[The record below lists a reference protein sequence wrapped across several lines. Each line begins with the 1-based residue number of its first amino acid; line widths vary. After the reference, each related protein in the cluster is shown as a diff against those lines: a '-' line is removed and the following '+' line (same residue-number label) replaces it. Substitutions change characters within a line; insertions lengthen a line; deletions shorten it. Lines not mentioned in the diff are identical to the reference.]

1 MKPNSKHRVVVTGCG
16 VVCALGNCVPE
27 FAAALRAGRSGVRL
41 VASDPTGPAAAAAS
55 PHLGPV
61 SELPAPERALF
72 DPVTR
77 YAVHAATE
85 ALEQSGLLRE
95 REIRRA
101 PEHWHNW
108 EVFPRVSR
116 AVEPPGRLED
126 DSPLRLLKDLC
137 EASPHLLQELPE
149 LELLIK

>member
-1 MKPNSKHRVVVTGCG
+1 VVTGCG
-16 VVCALGNCVPE
+16 VVCALGNCVAE

-41 VASDPTGPAAAAAS
+41 VASDPTGPAAVAAS

-61 SELPAPERALF
+61 SELPATERALF

-95 REIRRA
+95 REVVQANAGVYVGTAMGGMYTVEEAYRDGITAPRPSRSPSCARWRMRR
-101 PEHWHNW
+101 
-108 EVFPRVSR
+108 RRTCRSVS
-116 AVEPPGRLED
+116 A
-126 DSPLRLLKDLC
+126 
-137 EASPHLLQELPE
+137 
-149 LELLIK
+149 